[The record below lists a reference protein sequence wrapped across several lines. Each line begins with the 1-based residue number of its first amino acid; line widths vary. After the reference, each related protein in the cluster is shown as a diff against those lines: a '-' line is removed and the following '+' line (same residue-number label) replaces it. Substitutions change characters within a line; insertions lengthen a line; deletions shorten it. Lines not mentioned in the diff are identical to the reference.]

1 MTTIRSFEME
11 VKIYCGTLF
20 LPTMPWRETWRHQ
33 ERPDA
38 DQIPEEYGLLADRS
52 NSIVFG
58 YFTGVIGLAYVLLA
72 TVGTRPTL
80 VAGVPVLQWLLV
92 AIAVLI
98 VFGLYL
104 AVHRQQSDT
113 TSMDVAPMGE
123 EAE

>member
-1 MTTIRSFEME
+1 
-11 VKIYCGTLF
+11 
-20 LPTMPWRETWRHQ
+20 MPWRETWRHQ

-38 DQIPEEYGLLADRS
+38 DQIPEEYGLLVDRS